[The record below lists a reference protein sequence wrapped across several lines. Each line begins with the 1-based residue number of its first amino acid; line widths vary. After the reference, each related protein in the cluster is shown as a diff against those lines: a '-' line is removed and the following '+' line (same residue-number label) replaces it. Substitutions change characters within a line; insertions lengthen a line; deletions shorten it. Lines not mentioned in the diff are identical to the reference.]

1 MDLEDLRKKIDEVD
15 SRIVA
20 LLNERYA
27 TVQEIGKFKRNNMK
41 AIYVPER
48 EKLVFD
54 KVAAMNKG
62 PMNPQTLRAIY
73 REIMSGALALEHSMT
88 VAYLGPEGT
97 FSHIAAVTKFGHSV
111 AYLAQNTIDDIF
123 NAVANGLADYGCVP
137 IENSSEGAVN
147 LTLDVFAQTKTQI
160 CSEINLRVHQSLL
173 AKCEL
178 SEVRTVY
185 SHAQSLAQCRTW
197 IRENLP
203 DAEIHEC
210 VSNAKAAAIA
220 AHEPCAAAV
229 ANVFNSEIYGLKVL
243 SENIEDNPH
252 NTTRFLVIGSQIPK
266 RTGCDKTS
274 ICFALKDR
282 VGVLFDALLP
292 FKEENIT
299 LSMIESR
306 PSKLQNWEYYFFIDL
321 LGHQEDENVA
331 RALNKLRPMTQAMRI
346 LGSYPRGEEA
356 K

>member
-1 MDLEDLRKKIDEVD
+1 MNLDDLRKKIDEVD

-27 TVQEIGKFKRNNMK
+27 AVLEIGKYKRSNMK
-41 AIYVPER
+41 AVYVPER
-48 EKLVFD
+48 EKIVFE
-54 KVAAMNKG
+54 KIAALNHG
-62 PMNPQTLRAIY
+62 PMNPETLRAIY
-73 REIMSGALALEHSMT
+73 REIMSGALALEHPLT

-97 FSHIAAVTKFGHSV
+97 FSHIAAVSKFGHSV
-111 AYLAQNTIDDIF
+111 ASLAQNTIDDIF
-123 NAVANGLADYGCVP
+123 NSVANGVADSGVVP
-137 IENSSEGAVN
+137 SENSSEGAVN
-147 LTLDVFAQTKTQI
+147 LTLDIFTRTNVQI

-173 AKCEL
+173 SKCEKDQI
-178 SEVRTVY
+178 RTLY
-185 SHAQSLAQCRTW
+185 SHAQSLAQCRSW
-197 IRENLP
+197 INENLP
-203 DAEIHEC
+203 DVEIHEC
-210 VSNAKAAAIA
+210 VSNARASAIAAREPGAAAIA
-220 AHEPCAAAV
+220 
-229 ANVFNSEIYGLKVL
+229 NIFNSEIYGLKVL

-252 NTTRFLVIGSQIPK
+252 NTTRFLVIGSQMPK

-282 VGVLFDALLP
+282 VGVLFDALHP
-292 FKEENIT
+292 FKEEGIT

-331 RALNKLRPMTQAMRI
+331 RALEKLRPMTQAMRI

>member
-1 MDLEDLRKKIDEVD
+1 MDLDDLRRKIDEVD
-15 SRIVA
+15 ARIVE
-20 LLNERYA
+20 LLNERYT
-27 TVQEIGKFKRNNMK
+27 TVQEIGKYKRSNLK
-41 AIYVPER
+41 AVYVPER
-48 EKLVFD
+48 EKIVFE
-54 KVAAMNKG
+54 KVAALNKG
-62 PMNPQTLRAIY
+62 PMNPETLRAIY
-73 REIMSGALALEHSMT
+73 REIMSGALALEHPLS

-97 FSHIAAVTKFGHSV
+97 FSHIAAVSKFGHSV
-111 AYLAQNTIDDIF
+111 AYMAQNTLDDIF
-123 NAVANGLADYGCVP
+123 NAVSSGSADYGCVP

-147 LTLDVFAQTKTQI
+147 LTLDIFTRSKVQI

-178 SEVRTVY
+178 GQIHNLY
-185 SHAQSLAQCRTW
+185 SHAQSLAQCRSW
-197 IRENLP
+197 INENLP
-203 DAEIHEC
+203 NVEIHEC
-210 VSNAKAAAIA
+210 VSNARAASIAAREPGAAAI
-220 AHEPCAAAV
+220 
-229 ANVFNSEIYGLKVL
+229 ANVFNSDIYGLKVL

-252 NTTRFLVIGSQIPK
+252 NTTRFLVIGSQTPK

-282 VGVLFDALLP
+282 VGVLFDALYP
-292 FKEENIT
+292 FKEEDIT

-321 LGHQEDENVA
+321 HGHQEDENVA

-346 LGSYPRGEEA
+346 LGSYPRGEEP